1 MIPGRET
8 LRLLLATDHY
18 PPFIGGAHRQ
28 SRLLARRM
36 AERGHE
42 VALATPWHRGLP
54 SFERENGVEVHRI
67 RQLRT
72 AITPLVRR
80 STQQHQPPFPDPI
93 SVWQLRRL
101 IADFEPDVV
110 HTYGWISF
118 SVAAATTGRRIP
130 LLVSAR
136 DYGYFCATRTL
147 VERGMPCSG
156 PAPLKCMRCAGSY
169 YGAPKGWAAVAG
181 VAMSRLLLE
190 RRMTGLHS
198 VSTYVERV
206 TSEHMDDRVRR
217 RGLVEAIIPSFQDEV
232 PNPGQSGEIAA
243 WLDRL
248 PASPFILFVGA
259 FRKVKGLEV
268 LFKAYDKLSSPPPL
282 VLMGTF
288 ERDSP
293 GDFPPGITVLTD
305 VPHAAVMAAWDRA
318 MFGVMPSLW
327 PEPLGATVA
336 EAMSRGRPVIGTRLG
351 GHADML
357 DADTGILV
365 PQGDADALAAA
376 MAELIADPER
386 RRDLGRTAR
395 ERATRFSAAEVL
407 PRFESAYR
415 AVIAQADRSASHPGG
430 ASR

>member
-1 MIPGRET
+1 
-8 LRLLLATDHY
+8 
-18 PPFIGGAHRQ
+18 
-28 SRLLARRM
+28 M

-54 SFERENGVEVHRI
+54 ARTEENGVEVHRV

-72 AITPLVRR
+72 AVTPLVRR
-80 STQQHQPPFPDPI
+80 GVQLHQPPFPDPI

-101 IADFEPDVV
+101 IAEFEPEII

-118 SVAAATTGRRIP
+118 SVAAAIGRRRIP

-147 VERGMPCSG
+147 VEKGMPCSG
-156 PAPLKCMRCAGSY
+156 PAPLKCLRCAGDY
-169 YGAPKGWAAVAG
+169 YGVPKGWLATAG
-181 VAMSRLLLE
+181 VALSRPLLE

-198 VSTYVERV
+198 VSSYVREV
-206 TSEHMDDRVRR
+206 TAKHLDGR
-217 RGLVEAIIPSFQDEV
+217 RGGEGEPVEAVIPSFQGDAGAGEAPSEEV
-232 PNPGQSGEIAA
+232 AA
-243 WLDRL
+243 WLGRL

-268 LFKAYDKLSSPPPL
+268 LFDAYGRLTSPPPL

-293 GDFPPGITVLTD
+293 HWFPPEAIVLNG

-357 DADTGILV
+357 DERTGILV
-365 PQGDADALAAA
+365 PQGDAAALTAA
-376 MAELIADPER
+376 MSALINDPDR
-386 RRDLGRTAR
+386 CRALGRAAR
-395 ERATRFSAAEVL
+395 ERATSFSAAQVL
-407 PRFESAYR
+407 PRFERAYEETISNHEGR
-415 AVIAQADRSASHPGG
+415 ERSK
-430 ASR
+430 R